1 MLYLKDQTEREL
13 WRQAAL
19 NALNCVESFKPK
31 DDKAAALFSSLVA
44 DNIVLAYRKRC
55 EKD

>member
-1 MLYLKDQTEREL
+1 MLYLKDQTEKEL

-19 NALNCVESFKPK
+19 NALNCVDSFKPK
-31 DDKAAALFSSLVA
+31 DDKAAALFASLVA